1 MKAKYVK
8 EYFLFPD
15 IGIMCLIFLISFGF
29 LIPSLTSIGTWIALV
44 VGMAA
49 YSAAEYFTH
58 RFLFHMRTPKKPFL
72 LKILKRLHYDHHASP
87 NDLHLLFLPLWY
99 SLPNMAIAGAA
110 AYLITSS
117 LVITIAFIDGV
128 ILFLLFYEWKH
139 YIAHRPVTPLSPWGR
154 WMKKVHLWHHF
165 KNENY
170 WYGVTNPVFDLAL
183 GTFEDQKNVELSQ
196 PARNLEQRES

>member
-15 IGIMCLIFLISFGF
+15 ISIMCLIFLISFGF
-29 LIPSLTSIGTWIALV
+29 LIPNLTSIGLWIALV

-58 RFLFHMRTPKKPFL
+58 RFLFHMRTPKKPFF

-128 ILFLLFYEWKH
+128 ILFLLFYEMEAL
-139 YIAHRPVTPLSPWGR
+139 YRPSS
-154 WMKKVHLWHHF
+154 
-165 KNENY
+165 
-170 WYGVTNPVFDLAL
+170 
-183 GTFEDQKNVELSQ
+183 SQ
-196 PARNLEQRES
+196 PNLPLGALDEESPPMASLQERELLVWCHKPGV